1 MINIL
6 YTMFFIC
13 NYFLSLDVSTSCL
26 AQGLTPS
33 LPSYVI
39 VGKLLMC
46 SQLQSH
52 HLKNGFNN
60 GN

>member
-1 MINIL
+1 
-6 YTMFFIC
+6 MFFIC